1 MDSVPAPP
9 RSVAAKSWPVA
20 GQKGASVFRPD
31 GRIRCQAGVLR
42 QVSPNKVSKAGVMER
57 LKKRRDYLAAARG
70 AKAVRKAFILQA
82 RRRDDGRNDG
92 RDDTSEDTGP
102 ARFGFTVTRRTAR
115 NAVDRNR
122 IRRRLRQ
129 AAQLAAPLAAAGHDL
144 VLIGRRVALS
154 VPFGDLVAD
163 LEGAIMETRGV
174 AKSGN
179 ARSGG
184 GRVMDSAERARGA
197 ARRQT

>member
-1 MDSVPAPP
+1 
-9 RSVAAKSWPVA
+9 
-20 GQKGASVFRPD
+20 
-31 GRIRCQAGVLR
+31 
-42 QVSPNKVSKAGVMER
+42 MEC
-57 LKKRRDYLAAARG
+57 LKKRRDYLAVAGG
-70 AKAVRKAFILQA
+70 AKVVRKAFILQS
-82 RRRDDGRNDG
+82 RRRNDG
-92 RDDTSEDTGP
+92 RDDTGP
-102 ARFGFTVTRRTAR
+102 VRFGFTVTRKTAR

-174 AKSGN
+174 ATSEN

-184 GRVMDSAERARGA
+184 GRVMDNAKRARGA
-197 ARRQT
+197 ARRRT

>member
-1 MDSVPAPP
+1 
-9 RSVAAKSWPVA
+9 
-20 GQKGASVFRPD
+20 
-31 GRIRCQAGVLR
+31 
-42 QVSPNKVSKAGVMER
+42 MER

-70 AKAVRKAFILQA
+70 SKAVRKAFILQS
-82 RRRDDGRNDG
+82 RRRNDEC
-92 RDDTSEDTGP
+92 EDTGP

-122 IRRRLRQ
+122 IRRRLKA
-129 AAQLAAPLAAAGHDL
+129 AAQLTEPAAGHDF
-144 VLIGRRVALS
+144 VLIGRRAALS

-163 LEGAIMETRGV
+163 LETAIVETGRVETG
-174 AKSGN
+174 GD

-184 GRVMDSAERARGA
+184 RVMNNPDGVHERGGQSGARDA

>member
-1 MDSVPAPP
+1 
-9 RSVAAKSWPVA
+9 
-20 GQKGASVFRPD
+20 
-31 GRIRCQAGVLR
+31 
-42 QVSPNKVSKAGVMER
+42 MER

-70 AKAVRKAFILQA
+70 AKAVRKAFILQS
-82 RRRDDGRNDG
+82 RRRNDG
-92 RDDTSEDTGP
+92 RDSTGGDAGP

-129 AAQLAAPLAAAGHDL
+129 AAQLAAPPAGPGHDL
-144 VLIGRRVALS
+144 VLIGRRAALS

-163 LEGAIMETRGV
+163 LENAIMETTGV
-174 AKSGN
+174 ETGGDG
-179 ARSGG
+179 RSGG
-184 GRVMDSAERARGA
+184 DSDIDNGEGAHQHSGQSGPRGA

>member
-1 MDSVPAPP
+1 
-9 RSVAAKSWPVA
+9 
-20 GQKGASVFRPD
+20 
-31 GRIRCQAGVLR
+31 
-42 QVSPNKVSKAGVMER
+42 MER
-57 LKKRRDYLAAARG
+57 LKKRRDYFAAARG
-70 AKAVRKAFILQA
+70 AKAVRKAFILQS
-82 RRRDDGRNDG
+82 RRRDDMG
-92 RDDTSEDTGP
+92 EDTGP

-174 AKSGN
+174 ATSGN

>member
-1 MDSVPAPP
+1 
-9 RSVAAKSWPVA
+9 
-20 GQKGASVFRPD
+20 
-31 GRIRCQAGVLR
+31 
-42 QVSPNKVSKAGVMER
+42 MER

-70 AKAVRKAFILQA
+70 AKAVRKAFILQS
-82 RRRDDGRNDG
+82 RRRDDRG
-92 RDDTSEDTGP
+92 DDTGEDTGP
-102 ARFGFTVTRRTAR
+102 ARFGFTVTRKTAR

-174 AKSGN
+174 ATSGN

>member
-1 MDSVPAPP
+1 
-9 RSVAAKSWPVA
+9 
-20 GQKGASVFRPD
+20 
-31 GRIRCQAGVLR
+31 
-42 QVSPNKVSKAGVMER
+42 MER
-57 LKKRRDYLAAARG
+57 LKKRRDYLAAACG
-70 AKAVRKAFILQA
+70 AKAVRKAFILQS
-82 RRRDDGRNDG
+82 RRRDDAG
-92 RDDTSEDTGP
+92 EDTGP
-102 ARFGFTVTRRTAR
+102 ARFGFTVTRKTAR

-129 AAQLAAPLAAAGHDL
+129 AAQLAAPLAAAGYDL

-174 AKSGN
+174 TTSGN
-179 ARSGG
+179 ARSSS
-184 GRVMDSAERARGA
+184 GRVMDNAERARGA

>member
-1 MDSVPAPP
+1 
-9 RSVAAKSWPVA
+9 
-20 GQKGASVFRPD
+20 
-31 GRIRCQAGVLR
+31 
-42 QVSPNKVSKAGVMER
+42 MER

-70 AKAVRKAFILQA
+70 AKAVRKAFILQS
-82 RRRDDGRNDG
+82 RRRDDGRD
-92 RDDTSEDTGP
+92 DTGP
-102 ARFGFTVTRRTAR
+102 ARFGFTVTRKTAR

-129 AAQLAAPLAAAGHDL
+129 AAQLAAPLAVAGHDL

-174 AKSGN
+174 ATSGD

-184 GRVMDSAERARGA
+184 GCVMDNIDGAHERSRQSGARDA

>member
-1 MDSVPAPP
+1 
-9 RSVAAKSWPVA
+9 
-20 GQKGASVFRPD
+20 
-31 GRIRCQAGVLR
+31 
-42 QVSPNKVSKAGVMER
+42 MER

-70 AKAVRKAFILQA
+70 AKAVRKAFILQS
-82 RRRDDGRNDG
+82 RRRDDRGDNTG
-92 RDDTSEDTGP
+92 EDTGP
-102 ARFGFTVTRRTAR
+102 ARFGFTVTRKTAR

-174 AKSGN
+174 ATSEN

-184 GRVMDSAERARGA
+184 GRVMDNAKRARGA
-197 ARRQT
+197 ARRRT